1 MPTLKIRL
9 TIIEVCTSLMHKCF
23 WSYYLLTS
31 KKGQTIHIDLLL
43 IFQRLKLPETIHLLH
58 ICCLIFVM
66 SISSFQSL
74 SHVPLLVTPQT
85 AAYQASL
92 SITSSQNLLK
102 RMSIE
107 SVMPSNHPI
116 FSCPLLLLS

>member
-1 MPTLKIRL
+1 MMTTLKIRL
-9 TIIEVCTSLMHKCF
+9 IVIEVCTSLMHKCF

-31 KKGQTIHIDLLL
+31 KKGQIIHIDLLL
-43 IFQRLKLPETIHLLH
+43 IFQRLKLPETIH
-58 ICCLIFVM
+58 ICSLIFVM

-85 AAYQASL
+85 AAYQASM

-102 RMSIE
+102 CMSIE

-116 FSCPLLLLS
+116 FSFPLLLLS